1 MRKNTEGNKMKPHVS
16 DFERGRNIVRV
27 LVVLAIV
34 MGVIALFFT
43 QTDSPEQ
50 KFLVLGAFACVLAV
64 IVVARF
70 MCVCPHCGKR
80 VVSGVLV
87 LKVCP
92 KCKHNLF
99 TGQKVK
105 TKR

>member
-1 MRKNTEGNKMKPHVS
+1 MKPHVS

-34 MGVIALFFT
+34 LGVSALMFT
-43 QTDSPEQ
+43 QNDSKEQ
-50 KFLVLGAFACVLAV
+50 MVLVLAAFACVIAV

-70 MCVCPHCGKR
+70 LCVCPHCGKR
-80 VVSGVLV
+80 IVSGVLV

-92 KCKHNLF
+92 QCKHSLI